1 MTLNIVVFVIGLIF
15 GSFLNVLVHRIPLQ
29 ISLFKPL
36 GSVCTHCESSIK
48 WYENIPVFSYIFL
61 KGKCSNCRDT
71 ISILYPLIEILTA
84 SVTLILFRN
93 YWLNMELILMIL
105 LFYNLIV
112 LSFIDFKYRAV
123 PDYLLIIAVII
134 ALLIG
139 DLKNILLFAGG
150 FVLLELFITFY
161 IQNIKAKITKNKA
174 LESQAALG
182 EGDIPIVAVI
192 GGILGI
198 HLGISAIFLAALLA
212 LLPALYNLISKKE
225 IETAFIPFLSLGL
238 FITLITEFNIF
249 FFFLY

>member
-61 KGKCSNCRDT
+61 KGKCSNCHKT

-249 FFFLY
+249 SFFSY

>member
-1 MTLNIVVFVIGLIF
+1 M
-15 GSFLNVLVHRIPLQ
+15 
-29 ISLFKPL
+29 
-36 GSVCTHCESSIK
+36 
-48 WYENIPVFSYIFL
+48 
-61 KGKCSNCRDT
+61 
-71 ISILYPLIEILTA
+71 
-84 SVTLILFRN
+84 
-93 YWLNMELILMIL
+93 

>member
-1 MTLNIVVFVIGLIF
+1 
-15 GSFLNVLVHRIPLQ
+15 
-29 ISLFKPL
+29 
-36 GSVCTHCESSIK
+36 
-48 WYENIPVFSYIFL
+48 
-61 KGKCSNCRDT
+61 
-71 ISILYPLIEILTA
+71 
-84 SVTLILFRN
+84 
-93 YWLNMELILMIL
+93 MELILTIL

-182 EGDIPIVAVI
+182 EGDIPILAVI

>member
-1 MTLNIVVFVIGLIF
+1 
-15 GSFLNVLVHRIPLQ
+15 
-29 ISLFKPL
+29 
-36 GSVCTHCESSIK
+36 
-48 WYENIPVFSYIFL
+48 
-61 KGKCSNCRDT
+61 
-71 ISILYPLIEILTA
+71 
-84 SVTLILFRN
+84 
-93 YWLNMELILMIL
+93 MELILTIL

>member
-1 MTLNIVVFVIGLIF
+1 
-15 GSFLNVLVHRIPLQ
+15 
-29 ISLFKPL
+29 
-36 GSVCTHCESSIK
+36 
-48 WYENIPVFSYIFL
+48 
-61 KGKCSNCRDT
+61 
-71 ISILYPLIEILTA
+71 
-84 SVTLILFRN
+84 
-93 YWLNMELILMIL
+93 
-105 LFYNLIV
+105 V

-139 DLKNILLFAGG
+139 DLKNTLLFAGG